1 MRSVYFV
8 IILLVTSLVIFFFGL
23 GNLALTDPDES
34 FYAESAKEMLEA
46 GDWVT
51 PRIFDEP
58 QFEKP
63 VFYYWLVMI
72 SYSAFGINEFAAR
85 LPSVIFS
92 IAGVL
97 GVFFLGRLLFGRI
110 MGFFSGI
117 MLMSSVLYI
126 ALARAC
132 VTDMVLT
139 VFILYCFLFLL
150 MGWTTGKKAH
160 YYISAAMAALA
171 VMTKGPI
178 GLFIPGMT
186 VILYVSIS
194 RQWDLFKK
202 IPWLGCAFVFF
213 LVAMPWYI
221 VATKIHGAGFI
232 NEFFGFR
239 NITRFL
245 EPEHRIGDSPFF
257 YIPIV
262 LGGFFPWSVFLP
274 SGAWLMYKDKT
285 NDAKLPAYRLFLL
298 VWFLTVFVFF
308 SVSRTKLVT
317 YILPLF
323 PVMALVAGRLWERFA
338 FKERKNEQ
346 ITRHVSIAFYI
357 LVGTGIL
364 STAVVYFVFA
374 NRYPQILLGII
385 QAGVVFT
392 GGLLFSLILFVKKKR
407 DLSVLCVVL
416 TILMMMG
423 PVVRHIFPIVEKYES
438 SKTLSLRVNALAA
451 PDEPIGGEDDH
462 RGGIA
467 FYTGRT
473 DIVDIHPYHSLVEFF
488 RRKDRVWGIIQK
500 KHYTQLKGQL
510 GDVIYGPAAESGK
523 YVLISNQP
531 ILEEGN
537 SK

>member
-1 MRSVYFV
+1 MRGIYFV
-8 IILLVTSLVIFFFGL
+8 IILLVTSIVLFFFGL
-23 GNLALTDPDES
+23 GNMALTDPDES

-72 SYSAFGINEFAAR
+72 SYSVFGINEFAAR
-85 LPSVIFS
+85 VPSVIFG

-97 GVFFLGRLLFGRI
+97 GVFFMGRLFFGRI

-117 MLMSSVLYI
+117 MLMSSVLYL

-139 VFILYCFLFLL
+139 VFILYCFLFLM
-150 MGWTTGKKAH
+150 MGWTTGRKAH
-160 YYISAAMAALA
+160 FYISAAMAALA

-186 VILYVSIS
+186 VILYVAIS

-202 IPWLGCAFVFF
+202 IPWLGCALVFF
-213 LVAMPWYI
+213 AVALPWYI
-221 VATKIHGAGFI
+221 VATKIHGAEFI

-239 NITRFL
+239 NLTRFL

-262 LGGFFPWSVFLP
+262 LGGFFPWGVFLP
-274 SGAWLMYKDKT
+274 SGVWLMSKDRT
-285 NDAKLPAYRLFLL
+285 GDAKFPAYRLFLL
-298 VWFLTVFVFF
+298 VWFLTVFLFF

-323 PVMALVAGRLWERFA
+323 PVLALVTGRLWERFA
-338 FKERKNEQ
+338 FRERKDKT
-346 ITRHVSIAFYI
+346 ITRHVSISYYI
-357 LVGTGIL
+357 LVAAGIL
-364 STAVVYFVFA
+364 STAVVYFVLA
-374 NRYPQILLGII
+374 DRYPHILMGII
-385 QAGVVFT
+385 QVGVVLV
-392 GGLLFSLILFVKKKR
+392 GGLLLSLILFVRNKR
-407 DLSVLCVVL
+407 DLSLMCIVL
-416 TILMMMG
+416 TVIMVMG
-423 PVVRHIFPIVEKYES
+423 PIVRHVLPIVEEYES
-438 SKTLSLRVNALAA
+438 SKRLSLKVNTLAA

-462 RGGIA
+462 RRGIA

-473 DIVDIHPYHSLVEFF
+473 DIVDIHPYQTLVEFF
-488 RRKDRVWGIIQK
+488 RRKDRVWAIVQK
-500 KHYTQLKGQL
+500 KHYDQLKKQL
-510 GDVIYGPAAESGK
+510 GDGIYGPAAQAGK
-523 YVLISNQP
+523 YVIISNQP
-531 ILEEGN
+531 ILEER
-537 SK
+537 